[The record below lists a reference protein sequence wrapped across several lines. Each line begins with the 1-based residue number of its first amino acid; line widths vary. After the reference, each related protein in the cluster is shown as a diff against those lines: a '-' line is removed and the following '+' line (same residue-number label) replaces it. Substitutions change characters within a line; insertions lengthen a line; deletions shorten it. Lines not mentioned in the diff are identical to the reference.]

1 MVLSTHCV
9 CVCVRM
15 CARVC
20 VLAPIWILSLLV
32 APLKRLKDL
41 KHHLN
46 SQKSLTIISTQRE
59 DISWHLQKQTHPLP
73 RIPLADPQ
81 HCLTVGIKLCSA
93 LPGFSLLFAGL
104 GCMCSVNTPSLLGL
118 ARQYSILCSLPLTSH
133 LLFPTLYSLPGAAQL
148 KVLSE
153 I

>member
-9 CVCVRM
+9 CVCV
-15 CARVC
+15 CARVRLC
-20 VLAPIWILSLLV
+20 IGTNLNTVTFSGTLEKIKRPKTSFKQSEIFNHYLYSAWGYLMASTKTNTSSAPHSLG
-32 APLKRLKDL
+32 
-41 KHHLN
+41 
-46 SQKSLTIISTQRE
+46 T
-59 DISWHLQKQTHPLP
+59 
-73 RIPLADPQ
+73 Q

-93 LPGFSLLFAGL
+93 LPRFSLLFAGL

-118 ARQYSILCSLPLTSH
+118 ARQYSILRSLPLTSH